1 MSWEKRL
8 GYSVISVLIADL
20 CSAVVYSL
28 YASVTGV
35 EKLHSVGWMLIVT
48 IYFVLAGWL
57 LSLPLVLGVRR
68 VSKGSL
74 LLLGVGGTAIG
85 PVITALWAMGNHWNW
100 VGPVYFGYA
109 VQTSIVAT
117 GIYLGLFI
125 KWAAGTNS
133 GAAVSQP

>member
-68 VSKGSL
+68 VSKAACCYLESVGSQSGL
-74 LLLGVGGTAIG
+74 SLRFSG
-85 PVITALWAMGNHWNW
+85 LWA
-100 VGPVYFGYA
+100 
-109 VQTSIVAT
+109 TI
-117 GIYLGLFI
+117 GIG
-125 KWAAGTNS
+125 
-133 GAAVSQP
+133 